1 MTIRLL
7 PETLINQI
15 AAGEVI
21 ERPASVLKELV
32 ENALDAQATRIDIE
46 IENGGKAF
54 LSVKDNGTGIS
65 EKDLPLTIERH
76 ATSKLPTDN
85 LFDIHFFGFR
95 GEALP
100 SIASV
105 ARQTILSRTAEQ
117 KQGWKLTVEGG
128 HKGELTP
135 AASPVG
141 TWIQVRD
148 LFFATPARLKFLKT
162 DLSETGA
169 VKDALKQIALANP
182 SVTFTLSDEK
192 KELLHY
198 QATDSLLQRADD
210 VLGRHLKENV
220 IPVEAEYEQMR
231 LTGFVGLPTYLHAT
245 GQEQLL
251 FVNNRCIKDKM
262 LTGCIKGAYQGLIG
276 HEGYPVAILF
286 LTIPSNDID
295 VNVHPAKREVRFK
308 DTASVR
314 GFVVGAIKHA
324 LLQEGH
330 RTSTTIGIG
339 ALAHTESTPLP
350 LSKPYSSTHHTQ
362 SAYTP
367 PSYTPAFLSDIAN
380 SFAVKT
386 QQDTTPVEKQ
396 ETFPPLGFAK
406 AQVLNTYIISQAQ
419 DGILIIDQHAAHER
433 LTYEKIYRQWQQAP
447 QTQILLTPAIVDLPA
462 EDVSLLLQEQE
473 DMAHMGLVV
482 ESFGADAVIVRE
494 VPALLSGTDVAKLI
508 QDITDTIKT
517 FGQAFS
523 LQDKIRKIC
532 ATMACHGSVR
542 AGRAL
547 TIDEMN
553 ALLRAMEECNT
564 SGQCIHGR
572 PTYIKFAYKDL
583 EKRFGR

>member
-32 ENALDAQATRIDIE
+32 ENSLDAKATRVDVVV
-46 IENGGKAF
+46 ENGGKSF
-54 LSVKDNGTGIS
+54 LSVKDNGVGIPV
-65 EKDLPLTIERH
+65 KDLPLTIERH

-105 ARQTILSRTAEQ
+105 ARLTITSRTAEDEQ
-117 KQGWKLTVEGG
+117 AWKLTVEGG
-128 HKGELTP
+128 RKGEVMP
-135 AASPVG
+135 AAAPVG
-141 TWIQVRD
+141 TCVQVRD

-162 DLSETGA
+162 DLSEIGA
-169 VKDALKQIALANP
+169 IKDALKQLALANP

-198 QATDSLLQRADD
+198 QATDSLLQRADA

-220 IPVEAEYEQMR
+220 IPLNAEYEQMQ
-231 LTGFVGLPTYLHAT
+231 LSGFVGLPTYLHAT
-245 GQEQLL
+245 TQEQLL

-262 LTGCIKGAYQGLIG
+262 ISGCIKGAYQGLIG
-276 HEGYPVAILF
+276 NEGHPVVVLF
-286 LTIPSNDID
+286 LTIPAQDID

-308 DTASVR
+308 DPASVR
-314 GFVVGAIKHA
+314 GFIVGSIKHA

-339 ALAHTESTPLP
+339 ALAHTEATTSLP
-350 LSKPYSSTHHTQ
+350 FTSVARPQHH
-362 SAYTP
+362 
-367 PSYTPAFLSDIAN
+367 SYTPQTPSFLSDIAN
-380 SFAVKT
+380 AFAVK
-386 QQDTTPVEKQ
+386 VQ
-396 ETFPPLGFAK
+396 ETTHEPAELTEKDFPPLGFAK
-406 AQVLNTYIISQAQ
+406 AQILNTYIISQAQ

-433 LTYEKIYRQWQQAP
+433 LTYEKIFRQWQQAP
-447 QTQILLTPAIVDLPA
+447 QTQILLTPTVVDLSE
-462 EDVSLLLQEQE
+462 EDAQLLLQSQE
-473 DMAHMGLVV
+473 SMAQIGLVV
-482 ESFGADAVIVRE
+482 ETFGADAVVVRE
-494 VPALLSGTDVAKLI
+494 VPALLSGTDVAQLI
-508 QDITDTIKT
+508 QDIVDTLKT
-517 FGQAFS
+517 FGQATS
-523 LQDKIRKIC
+523 LEDRIRKIC

-542 AGRAL
+542 AGRSL

-553 ALLRAMEECNT
+553 ALLRAMEDCDT